1 MGIDNQS
8 SIVNRQ
14 PSIIRVLIVDDSPV
28 ASQMLSY
35 ILSSDP
41 SINVLG
47 IATNG
52 KDAIRMVA
60 RKKPDIVTMDI
71 NMPVM
76 DGFEA
81 TRKIMETTPV
91 PIVIVSSAYDP
102 KEVITS
108 FRAIVAGAL
117 AIMEKPM
124 GLGHPRYETQSRK
137 LINTVKAMS
146 DVKVVTRRRRLEPAV
161 SAKPEIAPA
170 FQEIKVIAI
179 GASTG
184 GPPVIQTIL
193 SGLPKDI
200 PVPVMI
206 VQHISQGFTSGFA
219 SWLSEVTGFQV
230 RMPDNGE
237 NSQPGKVY
245 IAPDNVHMVVDSA
258 GHILLNNDPPDN
270 GSRPSV
276 SHLFRSVAKVYR
288 DKAAGVLLTGM
299 GRDGAHEL
307 KMMRDAGAVT
317 FAQDQASS
325 VVFGMP
331 GEAVN
336 IGAAKYVL
344 PPEAI
349 SGSLVQLMR
358 KRQ

>member
-1 MGIDNQS
+1 M
-8 SIVNRQ
+8 
-14 PSIIRVLIVDDSPV
+14 IRVLIVDDSPV
-28 ASQMLSY
+28 VSQMLSY

-41 SINVLG
+41 SINVIG
-47 IATNG
+47 IATEG
-52 KDAIRMVA
+52 EDAIRMVA
-60 RKKPDIVTMDI
+60 RKKPDLVTMDI

-91 PIVIVSSAYDP
+91 PIVIASSAYDP
-102 KEVITS
+102 KEVATS
-108 FRAIVAGAL
+108 FRALEVGAL
-117 AIMEKPM
+117 AILEKPV
-124 GLGHPRYETQSRK
+124 GIGHPHYEAQSRH

-146 DVKVVTRRRRLEPAV
+146 EVKVVTRRRRIEPAV

-170 FQEIKVIAI
+170 FQEIKVIAL

-184 GPPVIQTIL
+184 GPPVLQTIL

-230 RMPDNGE
+230 RMPENGE
-237 NSQPGKVY
+237 NSEPGKVY

-270 GSRPSV
+270 GLRPSV
-276 SHLFRSVAKVYR
+276 SHLFGSVAKVYR
-288 DKAAGVLLTGM
+288 DKAAGALLTGM
-299 GRDGAHEL
+299 GKDGAHEL

-344 PPEAI
+344 SPEAI

-358 KRQ
+358 RSY